1 MTCRSS
7 TLLVKTI
14 AFIFQVICQSS
25 ICATGPLSVIG
36 ATGVVVV
43 QTQPPLAL
51 VDVVAVHTP
60 VQEHEDARPHT
71 SFDAAF
77 SPPRAIAIGHRQRG
91 SEESRAESD
100 IDSDDTSDTDD
111 AMNLTRVLRRS
122 PLDARRSPLDARRST
137 VDGRRSALDAR
148 YSETTRKASRTTTI
162 RLRFV
167 LASR

>member
-1 MTCRSS
+1 MTRRSS

-60 VQEHEDARPHT
+60 VQETRGRPASHLLRRCILSAACDCNRPPPTGIGGEQGGERHRLGRHQRYRRRHEPDARPPT
-71 SFDAAF
+71 
-77 SPPRAIAIGHRQRG
+77 
-91 SEESRAESD
+91 
-100 IDSDDTSDTDD
+100 
-111 AMNLTRVLRRS
+111 LT
-122 PLDARRSPLDARRST
+122 ARRSTVATRHST
-137 VDGRRSALDAR
+137 VDGRRSTLG
-148 YSETTRKASRTTTI
+148 T
-162 RLRFV
+162 LRRHEKPRGRRQFV
-167 LASR
+167 FVSF